1 MHDDAV
7 FMHAEISACTNKT
20 RVMHAEKNACTTE
33 SKFVHEEISACTNFP
48 GRADNMHADFSA
60 CIALTRYNFCLSKFA
75 YTSCLSALISIGT
88 MTRKVLPSM

>member
-20 RVMHAEKNACTTE
+20 RFMHAEKNACTTE

-60 CIALTRYNFCLSKFA
+60 CIALTRYDFCLSKLA
-75 YTSCLSALISIGT
+75 YTCVFNRLDFNRYYDA
-88 MTRKVLPSM
+88 